1 MDMEKLKKACISPDV
16 TIKQAL
22 EAIDKSAIEIA
33 LVVDQEFRLL
43 GMATDGDIR
52 RAILRGAD
60 INACI
65 ETVMN
70 KNYTAIG
77 EDIPHDTAI
86 RIMAEHSFRHIPV
99 IDQQGHLKNII
110 LWQDVIKPK
119 KKTNYVLLLA
129 GGLGTRLRP
138 LTEDVPKPMLKVGD
152 KPIIE
157 TIIGQFKQNG
167 FINILISVNYKADVI
182 EDYLKDG
189 SHLGVNIQYIKETK
203 RLGTA
208 GPIRLAREYLTEPFF
223 VMNGDLLTNLNL
235 SNMMDFHTNNGF
247 DLTIATKK
255 YEMQIP
261 YGVIKMDDIAVTGM
275 DEKPIIGYFIN
286 AGIYCLDPKLIDYIP
301 EDQYYDFNV
310 LINQAISDE
319 LSIGSFPITEY
330 WMDIGQMADYQ
341 KAANDYYN
349 IFG

>member
-99 IDQQGHLKNII
+99 IDQQGHLKDII

-167 FINILISVNYKADVI
+167 FTNILVSVNYKADVI

-208 GPIRLAREYLTEPFF
+208 GPIRLAKEYLTEPFF

-235 SNMMDFHTNNGF
+235 SNMMDFHTSNGF

-255 YEMQIP
+255 YELQIP
-261 YGVIKMDDIAVTGM
+261 YGVVRMDDIAVTGM

>member
-65 ETVMN
+65 ETAMN

-77 EDIPHDTAI
+77 ENIPHDTAI

-99 IDQQGHLKNII
+99 IDQQGHLKDII

-167 FINILISVNYKADVI
+167 FTNILVSVNYKADVI

-208 GPIRLAREYLTEPFF
+208 GPIRLAKEYLTEPFF

-235 SNMMDFHTNNGF
+235 SNMMDFHTSNGF

-255 YEMQIP
+255 YELQIP
-261 YGVIKMDDIAVTGM
+261 YGVVRMDDIAVTGM

>member
-1 MDMEKLKKACISPDV
+1 MDIERLKKACISTNA
-16 TIKQAL
+16 TIR
-22 EAIDKSAIEIA
+22 EAIEVIDKSALEIA
-33 LVVDQEFRLL
+33 LVVDDEFKLL

-65 ETVMN
+65 ETAMN
-70 KNYTAIG
+70 KNYTVIMEG
-77 EDIPHDTAI
+77 TPYDTAL
-86 RIMAEHSFRHIPV
+86 RLMSERSFKHIPV
-99 IDQQGHLKNII
+99 TDAQGHLKDMI
-110 LWQDVIKPK
+110 LWQDIIKPR
-119 KKTNYVLLLA
+119 KKTNFVLLLA

-157 TIIGQFKQNG
+157 TIIEQFKQNG
-167 FINILISVNYKADVI
+167 FTNILISVNYKADVV
-182 EDYLKDG
+182 EGYLKDG
-189 SHLGVNIQYIKETK
+189 RHLGVDIHYIKETK

-208 GPIRLAREYLTEPFF
+208 GPIRLAKEYLVEPFF

-235 SNMMDFHTNNGF
+235 ANMMDFHMKNGF

-261 YGVIKMDDIAVTGM
+261 YGVVRMDDIAVTGM

-286 AGIYCLDPKLIDYIP
+286 AGIYCLNPKLIDYIP
-301 EDQYYDFNV
+301 ENEYYDFNV
-310 LINQAISDE
+310 LINQAIDNN

>member
-65 ETVMN
+65 ETAMN

-77 EDIPHDTAI
+77 ENIPHDTAI

-99 IDQQGHLKNII
+99 IDQQGHLKDII

-167 FINILISVNYKADVI
+167 FTNILVSVNYKADVI

-208 GPIRLAREYLTEPFF
+208 GPIRLAKEYLAEPFF

-235 SNMMDFHTNNGF
+235 SNMMDFHTSNGF

-255 YEMQIP
+255 YELQIP
-261 YGVIKMDDIAVTGM
+261 YGVVRMDDIAVTGM

>member
-1 MDMEKLKKACISPDV
+1 MDIEKLKKACISPDA
-16 TIKQAL
+16 TIKQAI
-22 EAIDKSAIEIA
+22 EAIDKSALEIA
-33 LVVDQEFRLL
+33 LVVDEEFRLL

-60 INACI
+60 INAGI
-65 ETVMN
+65 EAAMN
-70 KNYTAIG
+70 KNYTAIKEG
-77 EDIPHDTAI
+77 TPYDAAL
-86 RIMAEHSFRHIPV
+86 RIMAQRSFKHIPV
-99 IDQQGHLKNII
+99 IDEQGHLKDMI
-110 LWQDVIKPK
+110 LWQDIIMPR
-119 KKTNYVLLLA
+119 KKTNYALLLA

-157 TIIGQFKQNG
+157 TIIEQFKQNG
-167 FINILISVNYKADVI
+167 FTNILISVNYKAHVI

-189 SHLGVNIQYIKETK
+189 KHLGVNIQYIKETK

-208 GPIRLAREYLTEPFF
+208 GPIRLAKEYLTEPFF

-235 SNMMDFHTNNGF
+235 SNMMDFHINNGF

-255 YEMQIP
+255 YEIQIP
-261 YGVIKMDDIAVTGM
+261 YGVVKIDDIAVTGM

-286 AGIYCLDPKLIDYIP
+286 AGIYCLNPKLIDYIP
-301 EDQYYDFNV
+301 EDEYYDFNV
-310 LINQAISDE
+310 LINRAIDDN

>member
-99 IDQQGHLKNII
+99 IDQQGHLKDII

-167 FINILISVNYKADVI
+167 FINILVSVNYKADVI

-208 GPIRLAREYLTEPFF
+208 GPIRLAKEYLAEPFF

-235 SNMMDFHTNNGF
+235 SNMMDFHTSNGF

-255 YEMQIP
+255 YELQIP
-261 YGVIKMDDIAVTGM
+261 YGVVRMDDIAVTGM